1 MPFLPR
7 DPSSTR
13 AAPVPRPERP
23 VTSPP
28 TDYKP
33 TLNLPKTAFPM
44 RGNLAKREPEM
55 LARWEASGL
64 ERRIREASKGRPT
77 FVLHDGPPYANGDIH
92 IGHVVNKVI
101 KDMIVKS
108 RQLAGFDSPYVPGW
122 DCHGLPIENKVEGL
136 IGKPGDKVTDA
147 EFRARCREY
156 AQSQIDAQRTEFRRL
171 GIVGDWDNPYLT
183 MNFANEAGIVRA
195 LGRIIERG
203 HVYKGVKPVYWSW
216 GAHTAMAEAEI
227 EYHDKVSTAIDVR
240 FAAKDEGAVLKA
252 FDALG
257 HGFAEAEGGWGIGV
271 IGPDEGGISAV
282 IWTTTPWTIP
292 GNLAITVN
300 PELSYALVAVAGEG
314 AAGATTEIAANAADG
329 GRGPGDA
336 PGAEEGT
343 EPGGRRPAER
353 LIMAAD
359 MVDEVMDRYGF
370 DKYKVLAT
378 ANGADLEGL
387 VFRHPLY
394 DRDSLLIFGEH
405 VTTDAG
411 TGVVHTAPDHGVEDF
426 EAARAHDLGLLDLV
440 DDDGFFRPNVELFG
454 GEHVM
459 KVDAHMIEALQSRGR
474 LVKHARYDHSYPY
487 CWRTKTPI
495 IYRATPQWF
504 ISMERE
510 GLRADTLEAIGGV
523 AWVPD
528 WGQARIEGMIANR
541 PDWCISRQ
549 RTWGVPIPL
558 FLHRES
564 GELHPETARLIEE
577 VALRIEKGGIQAW
590 FDLDPAELLGEDAGA
605 WEKTRDVLDVWFDSG
620 TTWSHVLGE
629 GYGLGYPADMY
640 LEGSDQHR
648 GWFHSSILTS
658 VAAEGKAPYRQVLT
672 HGFTVDSQ
680 GRKMSKSLG
689 NVIAP
694 QKLLKTLG
702 ADIVRLWVCS
712 ADYRG
717 EMTVS
722 NEILDRMADSY
733 RRIRNTARYLLSAID
748 DFDAEADAVPPAE
761 MLAIDRWALD
771 RALSTQRE
779 IETAYES
786 YQFHTVYQKVH
797 NFCAIDMGGFYLD
810 IVKDRQYTMPTASR
824 GRRSAQTAMRLICEA
839 LVRWIAPV
847 LSFTAD
853 EIWLHLHGTRGEDGK
868 PVEAPESA
876 GAVFLETWS
885 EALFPLD
892 GEADGAHPGAPGT
905 LSRADWDVVI
915 GVREAVD
922 RALEALR
929 TAGTIGGALEADVTL
944 YADEALTE
952 TLASLGEELRFVFI
966 TSAARLLP
974 LAEKPDALA
983 TGEIVAGAEGEA
995 REGAGNA
1002 GVRGGTLAVQ
1012 AAPAS
1017 GEKCVRCWHRLPDV
1031 GTHDDHPELCGRCV
1045 TNVAGGGETRRVA

>member
-1 MPFLPR
+1 M
-7 DPSSTR
+7 
-13 AAPVPRPERP
+13 
-23 VTSPP
+23 TSPP
-28 TDYKP
+28 TDYKH

-44 RGNLAKREPEM
+44 RGNLARREPEM

-64 ERRIREASKGRPT
+64 ERRIRERSKGRPT

-136 IGKPGDKVTDA
+136 IGKPGDKVSDA

-156 AQSQIDAQRTEFRRL
+156 AQSQIDNQRTEFRRL
-171 GIVGDWDNPYLT
+171 GIIGDWDNPYLT

-195 LGRIIERG
+195 LGRIIDRG

-240 FAAKDEGAVLKA
+240 FAAKDPAAVLRA
-252 FDALG
+252 FAPAGETLADD
-257 HGFAEAEGGWGIGV
+257 GGEV
-271 IGPDEGGISAV
+271 NAV

-292 GNLAITVN
+292 GNLAVTVN
-300 PELSYALVAVAGEG
+300 PALEYALVRVEGLGEP
-314 AAGATTEIAANAADG
+314 AENADESDDES
-329 GRGPGDA
+329 R
-336 PGAEEGT
+336 
-343 EPGGRRPAER
+343 GGRRDPTQGER
-353 LIMAAD
+353 MIVAAD
-359 MVDEVMDRYGF
+359 LVDEVMTRYGAAHHE
-370 DKYKVLAT
+370 VLAT
-378 ANGADLEGL
+378 VRGEALEGL

-394 DRDSLLIFGEH
+394 ERDSLLIFGEH

-426 EAARAHDLGLLDLV
+426 EAAREHGLGLLDLV

-459 KVDAHMIEALQSRGR
+459 KIDAHMIEELQARGR
-474 LVKHARYDHSYPY
+474 LAKHARYDHSYPY

-504 ISMERE
+504 IGMERE
-510 GLRADTLEAIGGV
+510 GLRADTLAAIAGV

-528 WGQARIEGMIANR
+528 WGRARIEGMIANR

-564 GELHPETARLIEE
+564 GELHPDTGRLIEE

-590 FDLDPAELLGEDAGA
+590 FDLEPEELLGEEADS

-629 GYGLGYPADMY
+629 GAGLGYPADMY

-658 VAAEGKAPYRQVLT
+658 VAAEGRAPYRQVLT

-748 DFDAEADAVPPAE
+748 DFDVGTDAVPAAE
-761 MLAIDRWALD
+761 LLALDRWAIDRAL
-771 RALSTQRE
+771 ATQGE
-779 IETAYES
+779 IEAAYES

-797 NFCAIDMGGFYLD
+797 NFCSIDMGGFYLD
-810 IVKDRQYTMPTASR
+810 IVKDRQYTMPTSSL
-824 GRRSAQTAMRLICEA
+824 GRRSAQTAMRLICDA

-853 EIWLHLHGTRGEDGK
+853 EIWLHLHGARDEDGK
-868 PVEAPESA
+868 PLERAEEA

-892 GEADGAHPGAPGT
+892 PDATARGSVGEVGLD
-905 LSRADWDVVI
+905 RAGWDAVI
-915 GVREAVD
+915 GAREAVD
-922 RALEALR
+922 RALETLR
-929 TAGTIGGALEADVTL
+929 AAGTIGGSLEADVTL
-944 YADEALTE
+944 YADERLGR
-952 TLASLGEELRFVFI
+952 TLSALGEELRFVLI
-966 TSAARLLP
+966 TSGARVAP
-974 LAEKPDALA
+974 LAERPDG
-983 TGEIVAGAEGEA
+983 TVTSEINVTD
-995 REGAGNA
+995 AGNGA
-1002 GVRGGTLAVQ
+1002 RGGTLAVH
-1012 AAPAS
+1012 AAPAE
-1017 GEKCVRCWHRLPDV
+1017 GAKCVRCWHRRTDI
-1031 GTHDDHPELCGRCV
+1031 GTHEAHPELCGRCV
-1045 TNVAGGGETRRVA
+1045 TNVAGDGETRHIA